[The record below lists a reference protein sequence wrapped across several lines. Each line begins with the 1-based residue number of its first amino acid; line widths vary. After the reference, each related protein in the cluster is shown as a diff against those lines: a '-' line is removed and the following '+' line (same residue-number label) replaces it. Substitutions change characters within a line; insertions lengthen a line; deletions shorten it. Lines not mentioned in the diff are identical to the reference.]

1 MKKLRTTL
9 LMMILTLLM
18 TSLIGCADS
27 KTLKKDQYQIL
38 NQGNAFTVK
47 VTDTD
52 INAENIETLKVKIR
66 YKYAVIDYGDGS
78 AYGADFKSK
87 TKTETFEV
95 TKSDNVSGNFIGGF
109 TTENPVSEFE
119 CKKVV
124 AYYGENGSP
133 NDGDVG
139 ILASIGISI
148 ALLILCTII
157 WFVLSAFMVDVNAA
171 FYIAVIPYII
181 AFFAMLVTGQWIPAL
196 IFFIGI
202 GAFLTLVQ
210 CIFRKIAD

>member
-1 MKKLRTTL
+1 
-9 LMMILTLLM
+9 M

-27 KTLKKDQYQIL
+27 KTLKKDQYEIS
-38 NQGNAFTVK
+38 NQGNSFIVK

-52 INAENIETLKVKIR
+52 INAENIETLKVNIR

-95 TKSDNVSGNFIGGF
+95 TKSDNISGAFIGGF

-124 AYYGENGSP
+124 AYYDENGGSD
-133 NDGDVG
+133 DGKLG
-139 ILASIGISI
+139 ILASIGISV

-157 WFVLSAFMVDVNAA
+157 WFILSAFMVDVNVA

-181 AFFAMLVTGQWIPAL
+181 AFFGMLVTGQWIPAL
-196 IFFIGI
+196 IIFIGI
-202 GAFLTLVQ
+202 GAFLSLVQ
-210 CIFRKIAD
+210 LIFRKIADG